1 MNQELTTR
9 EKINTHLLAH
19 GITEYVEIEE
29 DAEDMVLMAL
39 ENKELH
45 SVSIDDGAVLI
56 EFNN

>member
-19 GITEYVEIEE
+19 GINEYVEIEKE
-29 DAEDMVLMAL
+29 AEEMVLMAL

-45 SVSIDDGAVLI
+45 SVSIDDGALLI

>member
-29 DAEDMVLMAL
+29 DAEDMILMAL

-45 SVSIDDGAVLI
+45 SVSIDDGALLI

>member
-45 SVSIDDGAVLI
+45 SVSIDDGALLI